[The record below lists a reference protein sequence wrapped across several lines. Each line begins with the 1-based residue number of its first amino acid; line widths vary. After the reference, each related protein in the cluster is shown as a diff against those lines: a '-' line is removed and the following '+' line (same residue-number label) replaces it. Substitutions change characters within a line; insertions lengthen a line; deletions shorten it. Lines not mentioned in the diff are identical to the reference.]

1 MSASSDYK
9 LSIKIAGELEKSLSS
24 SIQSAQKMLNGMG
37 NAMTGAG
44 KKLTKGVTAP
54 IVALGVSSVK
64 EFASQFYQIL
74 SRFFGTMN
82 KKLFLILL
90 HHSDLKCILQL

>member
-37 NAMTGAG
+37 NAMTGAREE
-44 KKLTKGVTAP
+44 T
-54 IVALGVSSVK
+54 
-64 EFASQFYQIL
+64 
-74 SRFFGTMN
+74 N
-82 KKLFLILL
+82 KR
-90 HHSDLKCILQL
+90 SDRSDCCAWCIFSKRIRQR